1 MKRAALGS
9 SVVALLALLLVWAPS
24 ATAHTDLLFS
34 TPDDGAV
41 LAEAPTEVVLT
52 FSEEL
57 LPEAVKVSVQDAAG
71 VVVTIGDPKVDGSD
85 VTATWPPGVVGPD
98 FTVNYR
104 VVSAD
109 GHPVTGSIGFTV
121 TADPVSPAGATS
133 ADATVAAAPASSA
146 PVPVAATVAEPEP
159 SRAPLLAIGVGLAV
173 GIGVGFFFVVRARR
187 GSTS

>member
-9 SVVALLALLLVWAPS
+9 SVAALLAILLAWAPA

-41 LAEAPTEVVLT
+41 LAAAPAEVVLT

-57 LPEAVKVSVQDAAG
+57 LPGAVEVSVQDSAG
-71 VVVTIGDPKVDGSD
+71 VVVTVGDPRVAGSD
-85 VTATWPPGVVGPD
+85 VIATWPPGVVGPE

-121 TADPVSPAGATS
+121 TADPALPSGAT
-133 ADATVAAAPASSA
+133 AGQAPASPA
-146 PVPVAATVAEPEP
+146 PIPVAAPEPEP

-187 GSTS
+187 GSVS